1 MAWKTK
7 AWKTKAANSKKT
19 GAVKVAG
26 RTPHHSYDLKVR
38 IEDISFGAAFK
49 IWLYGLL
56 ISVLVFLV
64 IILFFGNLFNFLAI
78 GTEFTAQ

>member
-7 AWKTKAANSKKT
+7 AWKTKATNSKKT

-38 IEDISFGAAFK
+38 IEDISFG
-49 IWLYGLL
+49 LSL
-56 ISVLVFLV
+56 IH
-64 IILFFGNLFNFLAI
+64 I
-78 GTEFTAQ
+78 